1 MTDQNDQN
9 TPEVP
14 SAPPTPSSAPT
25 PSAPDYSAPPAPSSA
40 PTPASTAPQTPPAYA
55 AADYPSAQ
63 SYPSQPYAGQ
73 EKAAY
78 GQSAY
83 APAGP
88 TPPTGLALASMITG
102 IAGLFVGTLA
112 SIAAII
118 LGHMAKKQQPYA
130 RGMWMTGLITGYI
143 GIALTV
149 LAVIF
154 LVVFFVILGA
164 AGVST
169 YDTYNS

>member
-1 MTDQNDQN
+1 MTDKNDQN

-14 SAPPTPSSAPT
+14 SAPPTPSSPPAS
-25 PSAPDYSAPPAPSSA
+25 SAPDYSAPPAPSSG
-40 PTPASTAPQTPPAYA
+40 PTPETPPAYPGA
-55 AADYPSAQ
+55 AYPSAQ
-63 SYPSQPYAGQ
+63 SYSAQPYPGQ

-143 GIALTV
+143 GIAFTV
-149 LAVIF
+149 LAIIF
-154 LVVFFVILGA
+154 IVVFFVILGA
-164 AGVST
+164 AGVSS